1 MEFTLHTGVTC
12 HNSYGGYPFIL
23 GSWVT
28 IYMEVTFHTGVMGHN
43 SYGGHIS
50 YWGHGVI
57 LQMWVMVTQH
67 TRLIYISY
75 SIFGGVMGS

>member
-1 MEFTLHTGVTC
+1 MEFTL
-12 HNSYGGYPFIL
+12 
-23 GSWVT
+23 
-28 IYMEVTFHTGVMGHN
+28 HTGVMGHN

-75 SIFGGVMGS
+75 SIFGGSWGHEITVNLVVMGLQYIFGMRYIEYSKDI